1 LVRTDHVSLKWLMSF
16 RELEGQLARWLERLQ
31 QFDFDVIHRK
41 GLSHKNADGLSRRM
55 CETEDCQYCAK
66 VERKSVLKQE
76 GIVASITLEKGNLEC
91 WRQDQRNDPSILKI
105 IEGKEADVRP
115 SSSEVAAWD
124 ASAQIYWTYWD
135 ALVFE
140 DGVLYKKWTAPN
152 LKTSV
157 LQLLVPRHRV
167 KEILEEAH
175 SSSIGGHFGINKTLE
190 KVRKRFYWASCK
202 QDVEHWCKTCKVC
215 ISKQGPSGK
224 GKSPLQI
231 YNVGL
236 PFQRVQM
243 DVLGPLPKTHFG
255 NRFVLVIVD
264 CFTKWVE
271 AFPVGNVRAKTV
283 AEVFV
288 KEVISRHGVP
298 SEIHTDQGRN
308 FESKLFLELAEL
320 LGMKKTRTTALHPQS
335 DGQVER
341 QHQTIV
347 NYLAKFIAENQKDW
361 DQWIPMFLLAYRS
374 SKHETTGVTPA
385 ELYLGRDLQL
395 PLDLLRGSPP
405 VLHEE
410 ELETVD
416 EYVRSLREKLDRI
429 HFNVREKLLM
439 KSSQVKIRY
448 DRKARQIL
456 FKEGERVWLFNPQ
469 RFKGRTPKLQGNWDG
484 PFTVI
489 KKLSD
494 VVYCI
499 QRTPRHRKKVVHADR
514 LAPFVVR

>member
-1 LVRTDHVSLKWLMSF
+1 VAYSAYEKTIAKFSSLAKPLYALTENKNKFIWKDECQRAFEKLKDVLSSSPILSFPREEGEFILDTDASCIGIGAVLSQRQEGKERVIAYYSRILNKPERNYCVTRRELLAIVDSFKFFRHYLLGRKFLVRTDHVSLKWLMSF

-55 CETEDCQYCAK
+55 CETENCQYCAK

-76 GIVASITLEKGNLEC
+76 GIIASITLEKGNLEG

-140 DGVLYKKWTAPN
+140 DGVLYKKWMAPN

-243 DVLGPLPKTHFG
+243 DVLGPLSSW
-255 NRFVLVIVD
+255 IVSPNG
-264 CFTKWVE
+264 W
-271 AFPVGNVRAKTV
+271 
-283 AEVFV
+283 
-288 KEVISRHGVP
+288 
-298 SEIHTDQGRN
+298 
-308 FESKLFLELAEL
+308 KLF
-320 LGMKKTRTTALHPQS
+320 P
-335 DGQVER
+335 
-341 QHQTIV
+341 
-347 NYLAKFIAENQKDW
+347 
-361 DQWIPMFLLAYRS
+361 
-374 SKHETTGVTPA
+374 
-385 ELYLGRDLQL
+385 
-395 PLDLLRGSPP
+395 
-405 VLHEE
+405 
-410 ELETVD
+410 
-416 EYVRSLREKLDRI
+416 
-429 HFNVREKLLM
+429 
-439 KSSQVKIRY
+439 
-448 DRKARQIL
+448 
-456 FKEGERVWLFNPQ
+456 
-469 RFKGRTPKLQGNWDG
+469 
-484 PFTVI
+484 
-489 KKLSD
+489 
-494 VVYCI
+494 
-499 QRTPRHRKKVVHADR
+499 
-514 LAPFVVR
+514 